1 MTTRSQASR
10 SNLVS
15 GIIGGI
21 LLVGGLLGL
30 VWILFFQHPGM
41 PHALTFPGFA
51 PATSPELQVPPLFA
65 QGITLG
71 HADQK
76 PALSQQQAILLASQ
90 LEPDA
95 ATHAKNVN
103 VRYVLL
109 NYPNTGTP
117 ATHADMKDVP
127 VWLVWYQKI
136 PLTATDAA
144 VDPTPFPRS
153 SHDLYVCVDANSGK
167 ELLAIWT

>member
-1 MTTRSQASR
+1 MTTRSRASR
-10 SNLVS
+10 SNFVS

-30 VWILFFQHPGM
+30 AWVLFFQYQ

-51 PATSPELQVPPLFA
+51 PATSPELQIPPLFA

-103 VRYVLL
+103 IRYVLL
-109 NYPNTGTP
+109 NYPGTS

-136 PLTATDAA
+136 PLTATDVT

-153 SHDLYVCVDANSGK
+153 SHDLYVCLDANSGK
-167 ELLAIWT
+167 ELLVVWT